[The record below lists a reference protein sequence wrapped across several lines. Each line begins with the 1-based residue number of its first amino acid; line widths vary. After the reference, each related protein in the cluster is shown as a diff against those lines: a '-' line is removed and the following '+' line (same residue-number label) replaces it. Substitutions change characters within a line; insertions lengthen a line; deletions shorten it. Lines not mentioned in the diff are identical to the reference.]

1 MHKRRIYIM
10 SSVINPDSGSLKI
23 LGTIDTL
30 SAIMTTLNIT
40 NSDNV
45 DLATPVLGA
54 SALNV
59 TGGGYIGG
67 HLYVHGSI
75 VANGDIV
82 TLGNSGSG
90 VVLDVSPTVATTTI
104 STSSGVTYLNGTT
117 SLALALGNGTEGQI
131 KVIAVTGTPTGTVV
145 ITPTTPLGYT
155 SFNLTNIGESVTIV
169 YTISGW
175 IVTSING
182 AIITV

>member
-1 MHKRRIYIM
+1 M
-10 SSVINPDSGSLKI
+10 SSVINPDSGSLHI
-23 LGTIDTL
+23 LGTIDTINGI
-30 SAIMTTLNIT
+30 SSKLNIT
-40 NSDNV
+40 NVSNV
-45 DLATPVLGA
+45 NLVTPVLGDA
-54 SALNV
+54 ALNV
-59 TGGGYIGG
+59 TGGGYISG

-104 STSSGVTYLNGTT
+104 STSSGVTYLNATT

-155 SFNLTNIGESVTIV
+155 SFNLTNIGESVTMV
-169 YTISGW
+169 YTIAGW

>member
-1 MHKRRIYIM
+1 M
-10 SSVINPDSGSLKI
+10 SSVINPDSGSLHI
-23 LGTIDTL
+23 LGTIDTI
-30 SAIMTTLNIT
+30 SGISSKLNIT
-40 NSDNV
+40 NISNV
-45 DLATPVLGA
+45 NLATPTLGDA
-54 SALNV
+54 ALNV

-67 HLYVHGSI
+67 HLYVDGSI

-82 TLGNSGSG
+82 TLGNTGSG
-90 VVLDVSPTVATTTI
+90 VIIDVSPTVATTTI
-104 STSSGVTYLNGTT
+104 NANSSVSYLNATT

-145 ITPTTPLGYT
+145 ITPTTSLGYT

-169 YTISGW
+169 YTIAGW
-175 IVTSING
+175 AVTSVNG

>member
-1 MHKRRIYIM
+1 M

-82 TLGNSGSG
+82 R
-90 VVLDVSPTVATTTI
+90 
-104 STSSGVTYLNGTT
+104 
-117 SLALALGNGTEGQI
+117 
-131 KVIAVTGTPTGTVV
+131 
-145 ITPTTPLGYT
+145 
-155 SFNLTNIGESVTIV
+155 
-169 YTISGW
+169 
-175 IVTSING
+175 
-182 AIITV
+182 